1 MLIKIHIING
11 PNLNLTGNRETGIYG
26 TETFEGLL
34 KKLRAEFPTVSIS
47 YFQSNVEGEIINYLH
62 QAKQQSDAVIL
73 NAGAY
78 THTSVA
84 IGDAVKAIE
93 IPVVEVHLSNIY
105 SREEFRHVS
114 YITPNCEGIISGF
127 GMESYFLAMD
137 FLKRKLS

>member
-1 MLIKIHIING
+1 MKVVIING

-26 TETFEGLL
+26 NETFEKLL
-34 KKLRAEFPTVSIS
+34 AELQQQFKSEEIS
-47 YFQSNVEGEIINYLH
+47 YYQSNVEGELINFLH
-62 QAKQQSDAVIL
+62 TAKQQADAVIL

-84 IGDAVKAIE
+84 IGDAVKAID

-127 GMESYFLAMD
+127 GMDSYYLALQY
-137 FLKRKLS
+137 LKKKFS

>member
-1 MLIKIHIING
+1 MKIAIING
-11 PNLNLTGNRETGIYG
+11 PNLNLTGKREPGIYG
-26 TETFEGLL
+26 SKTFEELL
-34 KKLRAEFPTVSIS
+34 QEIKSEYPSDMIS

-62 QAKQQSDAVIL
+62 EAKQKEDAVIL

-105 SREEFRHVS
+105 SREEFRHIS
-114 YITPNCEGIISGF
+114 YITPHCEGIISGF
-127 GMESYFLAMD
+127 GMDSYFLAMN
-137 FLKRKLS
+137 FLKRKFS

>member
-1 MLIKIHIING
+1 MKIAIING
-11 PNLNLTGNRETGIYG
+11 PNLNLTGKREPGIYG
-26 TETFEGLL
+26 SKTFEELL
-34 KKLRAEFPTVSIS
+34 QEINTEYPGDIIS
-47 YFQSNVEGEIINYLH
+47 YFQSNVEGEIINFLH
-62 QAKQQSDAVIL
+62 EAKQKADAAIL

-127 GMESYFLAMD
+127 GMDSYFLAIN
-137 FLKRKLS
+137 FLKRKFS

>member
-1 MLIKIHIING
+1 MKIAIING
-11 PNLNLTGNRETGIYG
+11 PNLNLTGKRETGIYG
-26 TETFEGLL
+26 KKTFEELL
-34 KKLRAEFPTVSIS
+34 KEIQKEYPEDKIS
-47 YFQSNVEGEIINYLH
+47 YFQSNVEGEIINFLH
-62 QAKQQSDAVIL
+62 DAKQKADAVIL

-105 SREEFRHVS
+105 SREEFRHIS

-127 GMESYFLAMD
+127 GMDSYFLALD
-137 FLKRKLS
+137 FLKRKFS